1 MAKKESKESAQHAPQ
16 KETTGSR
23 QGMVKKK
30 FTKYERARIIGSR
43 ALQIAQGAPLL
54 LKLNEKE
61 LEDLRYDPVAIA
73 KKEFAAGIVPIDVQR
88 KMPPRTEDLGE
99 LSPGL
104 EVTARVTEEVA
115 DDEGDD

>member
-1 MAKKESKESAQHAPQ
+1 MAKKESGQHAQQ
-16 KETTGSR
+16 KETIGSG
-23 QGMVKKK
+23 QGAVKKK

-54 LKLNEKE
+54 LKLSEKE

-73 KKEFAAGIVPIDVQR
+73 KKEFAAGLVPIDVQR
-88 KMPPRTEDLGE
+88 KMPPRMEDIGE

-104 EVTARVTEEVA
+104 EVTERVTEDI
-115 DDEGDD
+115 DDESED